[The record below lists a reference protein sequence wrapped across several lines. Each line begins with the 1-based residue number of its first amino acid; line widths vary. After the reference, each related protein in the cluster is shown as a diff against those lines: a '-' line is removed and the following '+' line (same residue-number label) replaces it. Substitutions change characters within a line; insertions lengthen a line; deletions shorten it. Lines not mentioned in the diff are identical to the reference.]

1 MRSFIGIGSNIGDKI
16 ENCIM
21 AIDMIDKINGCSV
34 IKRSSFYRT
43 EPVGFKDQ
51 NWFVNC
57 VIMIDT
63 VFSPF
68 VLLQKLQEIEDIM
81 GRERR
86 IKWGPRIIDL
96 DILIFDGLIIRDKI
110 LTIPHP
116 LMHKRRFVLVPMNQL
131 APDLVHPIFNKTIRE
146 LLSNIPDNEQTVVL
160 IKD

>member
-1 MRSFIGIGSNIGDKI
+1 MRSFISIGSNIGDGI
-16 ENCIM
+16 ENCLM
-21 AIDMIDKINGCSV
+21 AIDMINKTKGCSV

-43 EPVGFKDQ
+43 EPVGFKNQD
-51 NWFVNC
+51 WFINC

-63 VFSPF
+63 IFSPF
-68 VLLQKLQEIEDIM
+68 KLLQRLQEIENIM
-81 GRERR
+81 GRERK

-96 DILIFDGLIIRDKI
+96 DILLFDSLIIRDKT

-131 APDLVHPIFNKTIRE
+131 APDLIHPIFNKTIRE
-146 LLSNIPDNEQTVVL
+146 LLTNIPDDGQTVVL